1 MRGRAR
7 RGRAA
12 GSCRREARS
21 GRGASLPRPSS
32 HNFAA
37 REGAGSGPREAR
49 AGEGA
54 GTGASPEPAGL
65 APEPPARTG
74 QGEARGAD
82 VSTARVVRGGRA
94 LESVYSSPPGAAP
107 AYLRGS
113 PPLLPGTNTAAAVRG
128 RAPLGSQPGDGD
140 SGKATVAEAV
150 PRARAR
156 DPYLKPRAAS
166 ASPLPC
172 PRSRP
177 PGRPPPLWAAAGRQ
191 QPGHPRRRGGASG
204 RTASAGGSGSAR
216 SARLELA
223 GSLLPTRR
231 PRLPRF
237 LLPRALS
244 GLLGLAFC
252 PIHKRSPLGR
262 A

>member
-1 MRGRAR
+1 MPHGRAR
-7 RGRAA
+7 APGRGR
-12 GSCRREARS
+12 RE
-21 GRGASLPRPSS
+21 P
-32 HNFAA
+32 
-37 REGAGSGPREAR
+37 
-49 AGEGA
+49 GEGA

-237 LLPRALS
+237 LLPRVLS